1 MEALR
6 EAMKNMR
13 QKAEG
18 AGRPKNPAR
27 TARGWG
33 AWAKPGGGFQGQ
45 GHRLGGGGGGGE
57 VEGSASAPKPKP
69 KPKAGG
75 APAWFQ
81 KGKGKAAAGPGPGA
95 ARAAAPDPLDSLEAL
110 GFARE
115 AAAAAL
121 AASGGDVDAAAEAL
135 LAAAGAEGPEP
146 SAASGGADA
155 GAAGEAVDYLAE
167 LEKALACLI
176 SSSKAEDALPT
187 LGKLI
192 GNVAK
197 DPGNAKFRRLRLG
210 NPKIKAVVAAPGAAD
225 LLALVGFVP
234 EQGSFGG
241 YFNERWLVLPEGDDG
256 SRAHDAASLIWS
268 VLLPQGGPP
277 APAAAAKDPLDRFW
291 QVFLPSE
298 GVMRIELPDSFFQRS
313 PLEIKLEYQ
322 KRKVDS
328 ATNGKLLTKAMR
340 EKYAKKKKPVYRS
353 CVLRVR
359 VPAGHYVQS
368 VFTPR
373 EKLRDAYRFVAAAM
387 QTAPAAFDLFAHPS
401 RTPLPDSEGEA
412 LRDAGLVPAAILNF
426 KWKGEPAGALRPD
439 MLEAAVPLQAGAQSW
454 V

>member
-1 MEALR
+1 MSIKLDDYFDR
-6 EAMKNMR
+6 D
-13 QKAEG
+13 
-18 AGRPKNPAR
+18 
-27 TARGWG
+27 T
-33 AWAKPGGGFQGQ
+33 FS
-45 GHRLGGGGGGGE
+45 RL
-57 VEGSASAPKPKP
+57 
-69 KPKAGG
+69 
-75 APAWFQ
+75 
-81 KGKGKAAAGPGPGA
+81 KAAADQRETPFLVVDLKTID
-95 ARAAAPDPLDSLEAL
+95 RAYDELVDGFPFAKVYYAVKANPANEVLSLL
-110 GFARE
+110 RDKGSNFDI
-115 AAAAAL
+115 
-121 AASGGDVDAAAEAL
+121 ASI
-135 LAAAGAEGPEP
+135 
-146 SAASGGADA
+146 
-155 GAAGEAVDYLAE
+155 YE
-167 LEKALACLI
+167 LEKVLACLI

-268 VLLPQGGPP
+268 VLLPQGGAP

-322 KRKVDS
+322 KRKADS

-340 EKYAKKKKPVYRS
+340 EKYAKKTPVYRS

-368 VFTPR
+368 VFTPQ

-387 QTAPAAFDLFAHPS
+387 QTAPTAFDLFAHPS

-454 V
+454 I